1 MSEFYKVLVTRV
13 KDGDT
18 FVGDLIIPVP
28 TLQMKMHLENQT
40 FRLETAD
47 TPELSKHEPLAEE
60 AKEYTIEHLL
70 DKEILVVLHGK
81 DAFGRWLTDVYID
94 GDLNN
99 RFNDLLLKEGLAHVY
114 KKGE

>member
-1 MSEFYKVLVTRV
+1 MSEFYKVIVKRV

-28 TLQMKMHLENQT
+28 TLSMKMHLEDQT

-60 AKEYTIEHLL
+60 ARDYTIEHLL

-99 RFNDLLLKEGLAHVY
+99 RFNDSLLKEGLAHIY

>member
-1 MSEFYKVLVTRV
+1 MGEFYRVIVTRV

-18 FVGDLIIPVP
+18 FVGTLIIPVP
-28 TLQMKMHLENQT
+28 TLQMKMHLEEQV
-40 FRLETAD
+40 FRLNTAD

-60 AKEYTIEHLL
+60 ARDYTIEHLL
-70 DKEILVVLHGK
+70 DKEILVQFSKK
-81 DAFGRWLTDVYID
+81 DAFGRWLTDVYLD

-99 RFNDLLLKEGLAHVY
+99 RFNDLLLKEGLAHIY